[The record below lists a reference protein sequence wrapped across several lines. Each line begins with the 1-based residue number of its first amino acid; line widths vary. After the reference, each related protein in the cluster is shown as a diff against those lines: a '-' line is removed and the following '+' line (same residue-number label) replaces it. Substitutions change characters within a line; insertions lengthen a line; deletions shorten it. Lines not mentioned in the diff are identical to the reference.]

1 MLNVTT
7 ETEPTDVGTLHV
19 SVGLYEKINHT
30 LRSFWEI
37 ESIGIMNEK
46 ESLKSNEE
54 ALQLFEKTVQFKEER
69 YEVRLPWKNEDH
81 DLPSNYNVAKRRFD
95 QLVKKFQNNVPLYE
109 K

>member
-1 MLNVTT
+1 M
-7 ETEPTDVGTLHV
+7 
-19 SVGLYEKINHT
+19 
-30 LRSFWEI
+30 
-37 ESIGIMNEK
+37 MNEK

-95 QLVKKFQNNVPLYE
+95 HLVKKFQNNVPLYE